1 MAQTKKTKTEAAE
14 SAASAKKTV
23 KKTTTPKKSTTTKKT
38 STTKKSTTTK
48 KTTTKK
54 TTQKKTAPP
63 AKKIM
68 FVASEC
74 LPFCATGG
82 LGEVIGSLPPALASL
97 GCEVSVFVPLYK
109 SIGGEY
115 REKMEFLKCFDV
127 HVAWRTLYCGVFR
140 LVKDGVS
147 YYFIDNEYYFGR
159 DGLYGHFDDAER
171 YAFFCTAVLECWNQ
185 LSYVPDVVHAHDW
198 QTALI
203 PIYLNAKYYY
213 PDVKTVFT
221 IHNIE
226 YQGKYDPYILGDVFG
241 LGTEALHFVEYEGCI
256 NLMKGAIACSN
267 KVTTVSPSYA
277 GEIQTEYFAH
287 GLDKILREHN
297 YKLAGILNGIDEKGY
312 DPRNGELMVKKFS
325 SDDLSGKEVCKA
337 ALQKE
342 AGLPEDANIPVVAMI
357 TRLVAHKGLDLVMNI
372 ADELLTNCNCQLI
385 ILGTGDK
392 QYEDFFKGLEQ
403 RHPDKMKLFLAFD
416 KALAR
421 RIYSGADIFL
431 MPSKSEPCGLAQ
443 MIASRYGTVPIVRK
457 TGGLGDSIQDCGY
470 GEGNGFVF
478 DNYNAQEMLHTI
490 YRAITLFHDKDN
502 FENLKKH
509 IMNIDF
515 SWSKSGTDYLN
526 MYNNLI

>member
-1 MAQTKKTKTEAAE
+1 
-14 SAASAKKTV
+14 
-23 KKTTTPKKSTTTKKT
+23 
-38 STTKKSTTTK
+38 
-48 KTTTKK
+48 
-54 TTQKKTAPP
+54 
-63 AKKIM
+63 
-68 FVASEC
+68 
-74 LPFCATGG
+74 
-82 LGEVIGSLPPALASL
+82 
-97 GCEVSVFVPLYK
+97 
-109 SIGGEY
+109 
-115 REKMEFLKCFDV
+115 
-127 HVAWRTLYCGVFR
+127 
-140 LVKDGVS
+140 
-147 YYFIDNEYYFGR
+147 
-159 DGLYGHFDDAER
+159 
-171 YAFFCTAVLECWNQ
+171 
-185 LSYVPDVVHAHDW
+185 
-198 QTALI
+198 
-203 PIYLNAKYYY
+203 
-213 PDVKTVFT
+213 
-221 IHNIE
+221 
-226 YQGKYDPYILGDVFG
+226 
-241 LGTEALHFVEYEGCI
+241 
-256 NLMKGAIACSN
+256 MKGAIACSN

-325 SDDLSGKEVCKA
+325 SDNLSGKEECKA

-357 TRLVAHKGLDLVMNI
+357 TRLVAHKGLDLVVNI

-403 RHPDKMKLFLAFD
+403 RHPGKMKLFLAFD

-421 RIYSGADIFL
+421 RIYSGADLFL

-443 MIASRYGTVPIVRK
+443 MISSRYGTVPIVRK